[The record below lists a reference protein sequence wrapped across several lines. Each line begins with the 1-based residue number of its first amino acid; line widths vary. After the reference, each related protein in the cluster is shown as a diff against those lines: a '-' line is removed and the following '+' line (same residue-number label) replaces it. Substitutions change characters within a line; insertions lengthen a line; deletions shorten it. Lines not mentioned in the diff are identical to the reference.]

1 MLLSLVLGSGRGE
14 RPCLWGVSGTSAI
27 LTLRSEYLRM
37 PDGMKTKQELNKR
50 RLLRTMIAG
59 SVAVLGFVGVVEGA
73 DDIFA
78 VRLRGASGLGQV
90 LERIND
96 NSTIASS
103 SIVYSLFGIYGAT
116 FKDGTYYVIELENGT
131 FVDYLATIPHEG
143 GTTGF
148 GARVGVTP
156 IGFPNVEALANVN
169 GTLVAASVDFG
180 GHKTQLISISTAGV
194 GALIGNGPTD
204 VLIVGLA
211 YDPVGGVL
219 YGASIPFATVSGYN
233 LWTINPSTGAMN
245 LVGSL
250 GTEIQSL
257 SWSMTHGLIG
267 AFDHLYSISTTTG
280 AATQIG
286 TTDYTND
293 LPGTINGVW
302 ALGAIPPVAAPGEF
316 EITSVTRDGAG
327 EVTLVW
333 NSATGFNYVVEFRGS
348 LAAGSW
354 GGVSGTLTGTAGTMI
369 HMHTPGVPDGYYR
382 VSRVAAP

>member
-1 MLLSLVLGSGRGE
+1 M
-14 RPCLWGVSGTSAI
+14 A
-27 LTLRSEYLRM
+27 
-37 PDGMKTKQELNKR
+37 DGMNTKQELNQR
-50 RLLRTMIAG
+50 RLLRAMIAG
-59 SVAVLGFVGVVEGA
+59 GVAVFGFVEVVAAA

-78 VRLRGASGLGQV
+78 VRNRSSSGMAQV
-90 LERIND
+90 FERIND
-96 NSTIASS
+96 DSTIASS
-103 SIVYSLFGIYGAT
+103 GFVYTLHGIYGAT
-116 FKDGTYYVIELENGT
+116 FKDGIYYAIELENGT

-143 GTTGF
+143 ALIGQ

-211 YDPVGGVL
+211 YDPIGGVL

-233 LWTINPSTGAMN
+233 LYTINPATGAMIF
-245 LVGSL
+245 VGSL

-267 AFDHLYSISTTTG
+267 AFDHLYSISTVTG
-280 AATQIG
+280 LATQIG
-286 TTDYTND
+286 TTDYTNG
-293 LPGTINGVW
+293 LPGTSNGVW
-302 ALGAIPPVAAPGEF
+302 ALGAIPPVAVPGGF
-316 EITSVTRDGAG
+316 KITSVTRNGAG
-327 EVTLVW
+327 KVTLVW
-333 NSATGFNYVVEFRGS
+333 ESATGFNYVVEFRAS
-348 LAAGSW
+348 LATGTW
-354 GGVSGTLTGTAGTMI
+354 GGVSGTLTGVAGTMS
-369 HMHTPGVPDGYYR
+369 HMHTPGLTDGYYR